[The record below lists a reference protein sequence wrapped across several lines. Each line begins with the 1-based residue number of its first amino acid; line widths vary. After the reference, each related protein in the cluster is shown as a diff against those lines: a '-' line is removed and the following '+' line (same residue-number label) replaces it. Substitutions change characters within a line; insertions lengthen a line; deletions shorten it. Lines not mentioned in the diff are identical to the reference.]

1 VDLQEAQRRLDELKA
16 ELDRSLVTLD
26 REDAGRH
33 GELSYLD
40 NHPADVADEL
50 SDGDRQA
57 AVMEVAVRQRAE
69 VEAALQRV
77 ADGTYGR
84 CVDCGRELSEE
95 RLEARPEAARCVED
109 QQRHEASA
117 EVL

>member
-1 VDLQEAQRRLDELKA
+1 MDLQEAERRLHELKA
-16 ELDRSLVTLD
+16 DLDRSLATLD
-26 REDAGRH
+26 GEDAGRH

-57 AVMEVAVRQRAE
+57 AVMENAVRQRTE
-69 VEAALQRV
+69 VEAALQRI

-84 CVDCGRELSEE
+84 CVDCGRELDDE
-95 RLEARPEAARCVED
+95 RLDARPEAARCQED
-109 QQRHEASA
+109 QQRYEARA

>member
-1 VDLQEAQRRLDELKA
+1 MDLQEAERRLTELKE
-16 ELDRSLVTLD
+16 ELHRSLATLD
-26 REDAGRH
+26 GEDAGRH

-57 AVMEVAVRQRAE
+57 AVMENAARQRAE
-69 VEAALQRV
+69 VEAALQRI

-84 CVDCGRELSEE
+84 CVDCGRELDAE
-95 RLEARPEAARCVED
+95 RLEARPEAARCLED
-109 QQRHEASA
+109 QQRHEAA
-117 EVL
+117 EAL